1 MVKGEVMGEGK
12 KKTLCRAKT
21 LNKAGLA
28 VPSMTREGL
37 VRGKK
42 FIL

>member
-12 KKTLCRAKT
+12 KNFMQGKT
-21 LNKAGLA
+21 LNKTGLA

-37 VRGKK
+37 IRGKK
-42 FIL
+42 CIL